1 MPSVILLNPKYFP
14 KTLGLLKKTLWLL
27 ISRKGTLELLSQIQK
42 WLKTQNKT
50 HGPLVE
56 TRTVIP
62 EKMEFNRLPLFYN
75 KQALVPNF
83 LGLAMNSQQISKS
96 RPHVFFYE
104 IYSSKN

>member
-1 MPSVILLNPKYFP
+1 MLNPKSFP
-14 KTLGLLKKTLWLL
+14 KTLGLLKKHWLL
-27 ISRKGTLELLSQIQK
+27 ITRKGTLELLNQIQK

-50 HGPLVE
+50 HGPFVE

-83 LGLAMNSQQISKS
+83 LGLAMNS
-96 RPHVFFYE
+96 
-104 IYSSKN
+104 